1 MSILEEI
8 VRHKQ
13 REIESMPEM
22 PDVRPRTETRSLARR
37 LTSQKPAFILE
48 CKSCSPSR
56 GNLIDN
62 YSPSRHAS
70 QLMPFADAISVLTDA
85 RFFGGSFDHIAEVRS
100 VYDGPILAKDFFISR
115 KQVALAARSGADAI
129 LLMLRILDDAKWQ
142 ALHRYA
148 RQLGM
153 ETLTEADDDETLARA
168 IKLGAPIIGLNNRN
182 FNDLSVN
189 SKKSLKYIDRIPA
202 DRVAVVESGIREV
215 HDWRQYGRCQRRPD
229 AFLIGTALATKRVSE
244 AVRRVVFGEVKVCG
258 INEPEVAH
266 LVYAAGASW
275 GGLIFTDSPRQ
286 ITPEYATC
294 LKEDVPEL
302 RWAGVFA
309 HASIEQ
315 VAKVSQVVGLDAV
328 QLHGE
333 TWTVDRIKQLRDWL
347 PESTE
352 VWRALQIDQDDVAMP
367 DIAADR
373 YLIEPIGEKLG
384 GNGRSF
390 DALPRLPTKSHH
402 KWILAGGIG
411 PDNVVTFR
419 EHFHGMLDANSKL
432 EHAPGQKCPSKIRDF
447 FDRLTR
453 FPEE

>member
-1 MSILEEI
+1 MSVLEEI

-22 PDVRPRTETRSLARR
+22 PDVRPRTGTRSLARR
-37 LTSQKPAFILE
+37 LTSKKPAFILE

-70 QLMPFADAISVLTDA
+70 QLKPFADAISVLTDA

-129 LLMLRILDDAKWQ
+129 LLMLRILNDAKWQ

-148 RQLGM
+148 KQLGM

-182 FNDLSVN
+182 FRDLSVS

-202 DRVAVVESGIREV
+202 DRVVVVESGIREV
-215 HDWRQYGRCQRRPD
+215 YDWRQYGQCQRKPN
-229 AFLIGTALATKRVSE
+229 AFLIGTALSTTHVSE
-244 AVRRVVFGEVKVCG
+244 AVRRVVVGEVKVCG
-258 INEPEVAH
+258 INEPEIAQIA
-266 LVYAAGASW
+266 YASGALW

-286 ITPEYATC
+286 VSPEHAKY
-294 LKEDVPEL
+294 LKENVTQL

-309 HASIEQ
+309 HETIDQ
-315 VAKVSQVVGLDAV
+315 VAKVVHVVGLDAV
-328 QLHGE
+328 QLHGAA
-333 TWTVDRIKQLRDWL
+333 WTAARIKQLRALL
-347 PESTE
+347 PAGTE
-352 VWRALQIDQDDVAMP
+352 IWRGLQIGP
-367 DIAADR
+367 DSVTAPDFVVNR

-390 DALPRLPTKSHH
+390 DALPRLPTESHH

-432 EHAPGQKCPSKIRDF
+432 EYAPGQKCPSKIRDF
-447 FDRLTR
+447 FDRLAR